1 MTAIILLLPDACY
14 GGPVRSQ
21 IDEAIRLLKSGD
33 PESTEKAVA
42 LLQDSVFSFSMRVCN
57 QREDAEDTMQE
68 VLLKSVPVLSR
79 FENAKALAVWLYKV
93 AKNRC
98 LMTRRKSKFAP
109 REEFSLDELMPD
121 RFELAALAKSGGAN
135 PEAFAIRS
143 QEASWLREAVQKVPP
158 DYRIILVLRDMEG
171 LSDDEVAE
179 ITGLWAGTVR
189 VRLHRAR
196 LFVRK
201 EISKRLR
208 AGKVAPALHRTHQD
222 EPVRPANCKAMFAE
236 LSDYLDERLDD
247 SMCAELEKHMDGCEP
262 CKAFLSSLENTILA
276 LRQSGIESPDPGKT
290 RKIREHVLA
299 SYKNAMP
306 KITR

>member
-1 MTAIILLLPDACY
+1 MRGEIE
-14 GGPVRSQ
+14 
-21 IDEAIRLLKSGD
+21 EAIQLLKSGD

-68 VLLKSVPVLSR
+68 VLLKSVPVLSH

-109 REEFSLDELMPD
+109 KEELSLDELMPD
-121 RFELAALAKSGGAN
+121 RIELAALAKSGAN

-143 QEASWLREAVQKVPP
+143 QQAGWLRDAVQKLPP
-158 DYRIILVLRDMEG
+158 DYRIVLVLRDMEG

-179 ITGLWAGTVR
+179 ITGLRAGTVR

-208 AGKVAPALHRTHQD
+208 AGKSAPAETSAAQAQGT
-222 EPVRPANCKAMFAE
+222 RPANCKAMFAE
-236 LSDYLDERLDD
+236 LSNYLDERLDD
-247 SMCAELEKHMDGCEP
+247 SMCAELQKHMDGCEP
-262 CKAFLSSLENTILA
+262 
-276 LRQSGIESPDPGKT
+276 
-290 RKIREHVLA
+290 
-299 SYKNAMP
+299 
-306 KITR
+306 

>member
-1 MTAIILLLPDACY
+1 
-14 GGPVRSQ
+14 VRGE
-21 IDEAIRLLKSGD
+21 IEEAIRLLKSGD

-68 VLLKSVPVLSR
+68 VLLKSVPVLSS

-93 AKNRC
+93 AKSRC

-109 REEFSLDELMPD
+109 KEELSLDDLMPD
-121 RFELAALAKSGGAN
+121 RIELAALAKSGAN

-143 QEASWLREAVQKVPP
+143 QQAGWLRDAVQKLPP

-179 ITGLWAGTVR
+179 ITGLRAGTVR

-201 EISKRLR
+201 EISKRIR
-208 AGKVAPALHRTHQD
+208 AGKFAPAGNRAPD
-222 EPVRPANCKAMFAE
+222 AEPFRPANCKAMFAE
-236 LSDYLDERLDD
+236 LSNYLDEQLDD
-247 SMCAELEKHMDGCEP
+247 SMCAELEKHIDGCEP

-276 LRQSGIESPDPGKT
+276 LRQSGADSPDPQKT
-290 RKIREHVLA
+290 RKLREHVLA

-306 KITR
+306 KISG

>member
-1 MTAIILLLPDACY
+1 LPCY
-14 GGPVRSQ
+14 GEVVRGE
-21 IDEAIRLLKSGD
+21 IEEAIQLLKSGD
-33 PESTEKAVA
+33 PESTEKAIT

-68 VLLKSVPVLSR
+68 VLLKSVPVLSQ

-109 REEFSLDELMPD
+109 KEELSLDDLMPD
-121 RFELAALAKSGGAN
+121 RTELELLAKSGGVS
-135 PEAFAIRS
+135 PEAFAIRR
-143 QEASWLREAVQKVPP
+143 QEASWLREAIQKIPP

-179 ITGLWAGTVR
+179 ITGLRAGTVR

-208 AGKVAPALHRTHQD
+208 AGTIATGNRAHEPQ
-222 EPVRPANCKAMFAE
+222 PVRPANCKALFAE
-236 LSDYLDERLDD
+236 LSDYLDEKLDE
-247 SMCAELEKHMDGCEP
+247 SMCTELEKHMDGCEP

-276 LRQSGIESPDPGKT
+276 LKKSGAESPDAGKT
-290 RKIREHVLA
+290 RKLREHVLA

-306 KITR
+306 RISR

>member
-1 MTAIILLLPDACY
+1 MRGEIE
-14 GGPVRSQ
+14 
-21 IDEAIRLLKSGD
+21 EAIQLLKSGD
-33 PESTEKAVA
+33 PDSTEKAVA

-68 VLLKSVPVLSR
+68 VLLKSVPVLSQ

-98 LMTRRKSKFAP
+98 LMSRRKSKFAP
-109 REEFSLDELMPD
+109 KEEFSLDDLMPD
-121 RFELAALAKSGGAN
+121 RIELAALAKSGGVS

-143 QEASWLREAVQKVPP
+143 QQASWLREAVQKVPP
-158 DYRIILVLRDMEG
+158 DHRIILVLRDMEG

-179 ITGLWAGTVR
+179 ITGLRAGTVR

-208 AGKVAPALHRTHQD
+208 AGKSIPAETSAAQAQ
-222 EPVRPANCKAMFAE
+222 PIRPANCKSMFAE
-236 LSDYLDERLDD
+236 LSNYLDEQLDD

-276 LRQSGIESPDPGKT
+276 LRQSATDSPDPQKT
-290 RKIREHVLA
+290 RKLREHILA
-299 SYKNAMP
+299 SYKNAIP
-306 KITR
+306 KISR

>member
-1 MTAIILLLPDACY
+1 M
-14 GGPVRSQ
+14 RSQ

-33 PESTEKAVA
+33 AESSEKALA
-42 LLQDSVFSFSMRVCN
+42 LLQDSVFSFSMHVCN

-68 VLLKSVPVLSR
+68 VLLKSVPVLSQ

-109 REEFSLDELMPD
+109 KEELSLDELMPD
-121 RFELAALAKSGGAN
+121 RLELAALGKSGDVN
-135 PEAFAIRS
+135 PEAFAIHS

-179 ITGLWAGTVR
+179 ITGLRAGTVR

-208 AGKVAPALHRTHQD
+208 AGKGVPTTTRARQA

-236 LSDYLDERLDD
+236 LSNYLDEQLDD
-247 SMCAELEKHMDGCEP
+247 SMCTELEKHMEGCEP
-262 CKAFLSSLENTILA
+262 CKAFLTTLENTILA
-276 LRQSGIESPDPGKT
+276 LRESAAESPDPKT
-290 RKIREHVLA
+290 TRSIREHVLA

-306 KITR
+306 KVSG

>member
-1 MTAIILLLPDACY
+1 MPCY
-14 GGPVRSQ
+14 GGAVRGE
-21 IDEAIRLLKSGD
+21 IEEAIRLLKSGD

-68 VLLKSVPVLSR
+68 VLLKSVPVLSK

-121 RFELAALAKSGGAN
+121 RIELAALAKSGGVS

-143 QEASWLREAVQKVPP
+143 QQASWLREAVQKLPP

-179 ITGLWAGTVR
+179 ITGLRAGTVR

-196 LFVRK
+196 LFIRK

-208 AGKVAPALHRTHQD
+208 AGRGVPAASSVAQD
-222 EPVRPANCKAMFAE
+222 QPIRPANCKAMFAE
-236 LSDYLDERLDD
+236 LSNYLDEQLDD

-276 LRQSGIESPDPGKT
+276 LKESGTESPDPEKT
-290 RKIREHVLA
+290 RKLREHLLA
-299 SYKNAMP
+299 GYKNAMP
-306 KITR
+306 KISR